1 MKFYKRDPDRALAG
15 MAALS
20 AEQRGAYNSLIDLLY
35 SRDGVVRD
43 DDQEVAHAV
52 ALDRRLWNRLK
63 TELMAA
69 GKVRVREGFLR
80 ANGVAE
86 TIDQA
91 QLLSSSQRARVQLR
105 WNRVK
110 SANEINEAEIR
121 RRNTIQ
127 YTDIKKEADEAV
139 DNVDK
144 SQAEQADQAEQAEA
158 KNEKPRHPLSSS
170 PELER
175 VMRFK
180 ERWT

>member
-35 SRDGVVRD
+35 SRDGLVRD
-43 DDQEVAHAV
+43 DDQEVAHAI

-63 TELMAA
+63 TELMVA
-69 GKVRVREGFLR
+69 GKVRVRDGFLR

-91 QLLSSSQRARVQLR
+91 QLLSSSQRARAQLR

-110 SANEINEAEIR
+110 SANQINEAEMR
-121 RRNTIQ
+121 RRNAIQ

-139 DNVDK
+139 DNVDN
-144 SQAEQADQAEQAEA
+144 SQAEHTLKSEPEPP
-158 KNEKPRHPLSSS
+158 KPRHPLSST
-170 PELER
+170 PALDDA
-175 VMRFK
+175 MKRFK
-180 ERWT
+180 ERWI